1 MAFVCQT
8 VPIDLRE
15 SPVHRKKRIASTGF
29 RNGDANDYSVFVP
42 GNRLFR
48 EIQPMQHTRIFWR
61 FDVLATFDE
70 VQVAEASSCVRCGA
84 RLRRVNI
91 AYAMY

>member
-61 FDVLATFDE
+61 FDVQGDRRFFSSRWCRHLETHMQAL
-70 VQVAEASSCVRCGA
+70 QASI
-84 RLRRVNI
+84 N
-91 AYAMY
+91 